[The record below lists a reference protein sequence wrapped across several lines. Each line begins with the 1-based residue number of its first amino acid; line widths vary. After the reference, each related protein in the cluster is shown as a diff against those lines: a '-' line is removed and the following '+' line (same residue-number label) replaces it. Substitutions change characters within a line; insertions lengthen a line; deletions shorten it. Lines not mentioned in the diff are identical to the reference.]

1 MRTKH
6 ILYSMVLGAALA
18 ACSSEED
25 FQVVNV
31 NDASDAMLSIRPVVG
46 TEFVMGSDDA
56 ATRLVMPDGG
66 YAPEF
71 GQNDKVGAAIIDVPI
86 YTSESDYYGKLETQK
101 AIALYNIVESYG
113 CNNAFTT
120 TNGKT
125 WSAEHPMV
133 EGNYLFYAP
142 YQEGR
147 SLRAPFQVSVPRTQ
161 DASTEKK
168 ALEDFYNGDN
178 IVKVGYKFI
187 TGTETQKPV
196 VDLYNIFAYP
206 MFTIK
211 NNFAGRLLNTGEVG
225 DEGTVFNG
233 GTITVDSIQ
242 FVEVS
247 DKTAK
252 TIANNVAVGGMLKH
266 SDQATQ
272 PATSAT
278 AGVVGEL
285 HEKTNGFTADGTWVG
300 LDGILNTATTADL
313 LDGGSLKKRTD
324 KVITSVKVGRAVAQ
338 NSSINV
344 YCVMPSYRFD
354 SSNEY
359 LMAKVFVTINGASY
373 EISKAVFSGNGN
385 TVTSAASAGYVFD
398 PAVSTGLKTLSLMA
412 GQRYPAEALRV
423 ENGMY
428 KLKADE
434 KAQQLLT
441 IDLSKM
447 NCAVRTDAVDQLKT
461 TDDLIKMIIEAAN
474 GTAWAEG
481 ADAVD
486 GSTRGFKIA
495 ADNEIV
501 INGDLVSAMALANQN
516 GGSLTLET
524 VVPIDANV
532 KVKGVSGE
540 IVTFENAAGES
551 AKITLKDAKTD
562 GTADG
567 TEAAYIITDATYG
580 VGSTVNAGSVI
591 IANGNSWTVPTDAKV
606 ASLNVVEGNTF
617 TLAGTNKLTVAN
629 GLRNDGTLTV
639 NGTIDSKV
647 VANYGTIKAN
657 AATANFT
664 VTAGDGSIEMSMV
677 CNGAKVAAGVAH
689 DVIFVAS
696 DLDYD
701 EDANSGAIANI
712 RAVAAVN
719 AIKLS
724 AQNTTA
730 LSPDNWKLIPNV
742 KKIILPAS
750 SGLKLGDGTFDMN
763 GVTIVAEDNVEVE
776 GSNVNLTKVNN
787 VVLQVAASKT
797 LTLDKIAATG
807 TASGLGKISADGTN
821 ATWNGG
827 ASGQN

>member
-46 TEFVMGSDDA
+46 TEFVMGSDDV

-71 GQNDKVGAAIIDVPI
+71 GQNDKVGAAIIDVPT

-211 NNFAGRLLNTGEVG
+211 NNFAGRLLNTGAVGEV
-225 DEGTVFNG
+225 GTVFNG

-247 DKTAK
+247 NKTTK
-252 TIANNVAVGGMLKH
+252 TITNNVAVGGMLRH
-266 SDQATQ
+266 SEQTGK
-272 PATSAT
+272 SAT
-278 AGVVGEL
+278 DAAEGVVGEL
-285 HEKTNGFTADGTWVG
+285 HEKANGFTADGTWVG
-300 LDGILNTATTADL
+300 LDGMLNTAVTEDL
-313 LDGGSLKKRTD
+313 LATSGKQKRTD
-324 KVITSVKVGRAVAQ
+324 KVITSVKVGRAIAS
-338 NSSINV
+338 NSSIDV

-354 SSNEY
+354 SSSEY
-359 LMAKVFVTINGASY
+359 LMAKIFVTINGASY
-373 EISKAVFSGNGN
+373 EISEAVFSGN
-385 TVTSAASAGYVFD
+385 TVTTAASAGYVFD

-481 ADAVD
+481 TDAVD

-501 INGDLVSAMALANQN
+501 INGNLVSAMALANQN

-532 KVKGVSGE
+532 KVKRVSSNK
-540 IVTFENAAGES
+540 VTFENAAGES
-551 AKITLKDAKTD
+551 AEITLKDAKTD
-562 GTADG
+562 GTANG
-567 TEAAYIITDATYG
+567 TKAAYIITDATYG
-580 VGSTVNAGSVI
+580 VGSGVNAGSVI

-606 ASLNVVEGNTF
+606 ASLNVVEGSTF
-617 TLAGTNKLTVAN
+617 TLARTEKLTVTN

-647 VANYGTIKAN
+647 VANYGTIKAA

-664 VTAGDGSIEMSMV
+664 VTAGDGSIEMSVV

-701 EDANSGAIANI
+701 KDANSGAIADI

-724 AQNTTA
+724 APNTTA
-730 LSPDNWKLIPNV
+730 LSLDNWKLIPNV

-776 GSNVNLTKVNN
+776 GRNVNLTKVNN

>member
-71 GQNDKVGAAIIDVPI
+71 GQNDKVGAAIIDVPT

-211 NNFAGRLLNTGEVG
+211 NNFAGRLLNTGAVG
-225 DEGTVFNG
+225 EEGTVFNG

-242 FVEVS
+242 FV
-247 DKTAK
+247 K
-252 TIANNVAVGGMLKH
+252 ANATKVPQDVVVGGMLKH
-266 SDQATQ
+266 SEQTEK
-272 PATSAT
+272 SAT
-278 AGVVGEL
+278 AAAEGVVGEL
-285 HEKTNGFTADGTWVG
+285 HEKANGFTADGTWVG
-300 LDGILNTATTADL
+300 LDGMLNTAVTEDL
-313 LDGGSLKKRTD
+313 LATSGKQKRTD
-324 KVITSVKVGRAVAQ
+324 KVITSVKVGRAIAS
-338 NSSINV
+338 NSSIDV

-354 SSNEY
+354 SSREY
-359 LMAKVFVTINGASY
+359 LMAKIFVTINGASY
-373 EISKAVFSGNGN
+373 EISKAVFSGN
-385 TVTSAASAGYVFD
+385 TVTAAASAGYVFD

-501 INGDLVSAMALANQN
+501 INGNLVSAMALANQN

-532 KVKGVSGE
+532 KVKRVSSNK
-540 IVTFENAAGES
+540 VTFENAAGES
-551 AKITLKDAKTD
+551 AEITLKNAKTD
-562 GTADG
+562 GTANG
-567 TEAAYIITDATYG
+567 TKAAYIITDGTYS
-580 VGSTVNAGSVI
+580 VGSGVNAGSVI
-591 IANGNSWTVPTDAKV
+591 IANGSSWTVPTDAKV
-606 ASLNVVEGNTF
+606 ASLNVVEGSTF
-617 TLAGTNKLTVAN
+617 TLAGTEKLTVTN

-647 VANYGTIKAN
+647 VANYGTIKAD
-657 AATANFT
+657 AGTANFT
-664 VTAGDGSIEMSMV
+664 VTAGDGSIEMDVV

-701 EDANSGAIANI
+701 KDANSGAIANI

-719 AIKLS
+719 AVKLNGTTNS
-724 AQNTTA
+724 TA
-730 LSPDNWKLIPNV
+730 LSLDNWKLIPNV

-763 GVTIVAEDNVEVE
+763 GVTIVAEDNVKVL
-776 GSNVNLTKVNN
+776 GSNVSLTKVNN
-787 VVLQVAASKT
+787 VVLQVAESKT